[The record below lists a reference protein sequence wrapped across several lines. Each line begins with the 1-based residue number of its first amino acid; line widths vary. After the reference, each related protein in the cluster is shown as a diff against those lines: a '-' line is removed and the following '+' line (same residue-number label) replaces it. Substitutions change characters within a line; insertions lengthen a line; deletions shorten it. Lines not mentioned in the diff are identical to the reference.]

1 MKILVPSLALSGTF
15 LLGIL
20 GNFITAS
27 WGWRSRLPLGLC
39 WCGGA
44 TFFPCGVWLNW
55 SGYCLQVYIFCLS
68 RLSLFLWLVGVGFCG
83 LFFFFF
89 LSFYVHWHFWVTNFF
104 TSTSGIHE
112 AKRNPGNSSLCCL
125 LGPEVTNQSAFFT
138 PPFQSHLIM
147 FLFFVIF
154 RSFSCISKRNGEKN
168 ISIFPKAEVS
178 RFHILIFFDF
188 LNFLTYNM
196 RIIPSAW
203 DHYQH

>member
-89 LSFYVHWHFWVTNFF
+89 LSMSIGISWWPISSPLRLGYMRQKETQGTHHCVVCWVPRLL
-104 TSTSGIHE
+104 TSL
-112 AKRNPGNSSLCCL
+112 PSSPHLFRVILLC
-125 LGPEVTNQSAFFT
+125 
-138 PPFQSHLIM
+138 
-147 FLFFVIF
+147 
-154 RSFSCISKRNGEKN
+154 SFS
-168 ISIFPKAEVS
+168 
-178 RFHILIFFDF
+178 L
-188 LNFLTYNM
+188 
-196 RIIPSAW
+196 
-203 DHYQH
+203 